1 LVANSVMMPMTPWQ
15 RLRVRW
21 RDAARTRTMVWAL
34 LISVVCGVTGL
45 LEPVDD
51 MYRNLRYLARYEKAD
66 QTLVVVGMDQKS
78 LERLTDWPWSRR
90 QYAEMIDKLKR
101 AGAKRIVMDKAF
113 ADPDTPENDRIFR
126 QVVERHRPSI
136 ILGAGFGKRRGAIF
150 EEMAFP
156 AAPIRSSVEIATFAT
171 WHNPLGQQD
180 EIFRSVSDGNRRYPS
195 LSWVLAGRQTLEGGR
210 FRPDYAIRASS
221 FPYVSAIDVI
231 DLPVEELAA
240 RVSGRD
246 VLFGYVAREL
256 GDIIFVPGQG
266 QMAGVFSH
274 AIAAET
280 LKRGTPIDLRWWAVM
295 PLALVFALLALT
307 ATRKRKVL
315 LTACAG
321 TLVFAVAPLLTDS
334 MLINV
339 DVAPALLAL
348 LIVVVQ
354 AARLQYGWLK
364 SRINLNSGLSNVV
377 ALREAAG
384 VEHSTVIAAKVG
396 NYAAIVTSFPKEVE
410 ASLVSHIVERLRVRD
425 SSITM
430 YQGDDGVFFWTTPL
444 IDHDELG
451 AHLEGLHSFFGQP
464 VIIDGHR
471 VDVALTLGADTD
483 LTRSVTSRTG
493 SALLSAEEAAATS
506 SRWRIYNPSRV
517 ADATWVLAL
526 PNEIDRA
533 IEQEQFWLA
542 FQPKVEIATGRMT
555 GAEVLLRWT
564 HPERGAISP
573 AEFIPAAE
581 RANKIGR
588 LTAYVLRRAVAA
600 LWHLSREGDYKL
612 AVNISVPALAQSNF
626 TGSLI
631 ALCQRQKVDPARL
644 TLEITESTLI
654 ATDDS
659 RIDATLFALREHGF
673 GLSID
678 DFGTGF
684 SSLDY
689 VRRIPAHE
697 MKIDQTFVRR
707 MLDSPADRVVVE
719 SVLHMAHTL
728 DRRVVAEGVETRETL
743 DLLAQLG
750 CDEVQGYLVGRP
762 VDFDTFMAPILAA
775 KRAAA

>member
-101 AGAKRIVMDKAF
+101 AGAKRIVFDKAF
-113 ADPDTPENDRIFR
+113 ADPDTPENDRVFR
-126 QVVERHRPSI
+126 EVVERYRPSI
-136 ILGAGFGKRRGAIF
+136 YLGVGFGYRRGTTF
-150 EEMAFP
+150 SQMTLP
-156 AAPIRSSVEIATFAT
+156 APSIRSSVEMATFKS
-171 WHNPLGQQD
+171 WLNPLGQYD
-180 EIFRSVSDGNRRYPS
+180 EVYLSASDGKRRYPS
-195 LSWVLAGRQTLEGGR
+195 LSAVLSNRQTLDEGR
-210 FRPDYAIRASS
+210 IRPDYSIRAST
-221 FPYVSAIDVI
+221 FPYVSVI
-231 DLPVEELAA
+231 DIMTMPTNELAQ
-240 RVSGRD
+240 RVAGRD
-246 VLFGYVAREL
+246 ILFGLVARGL
-256 GDIIFVPGQG
+256 NDIALFPGQG
-266 QMAGVFSH
+266 RMAGVFNH
-274 AIAAET
+274 AIATQT
-280 LKRGTPIDLRWWAVM
+280 LKRGTPMDLGWMAAM
-295 PLALVFALLALT
+295 PFVLLFCLHALLTSSRRALAFSATAGASLALA
-307 ATRKRKVL
+307 
-315 LTACAG
+315 
-321 TLVFAVAPLLTDS
+321 APLLLDAA
-334 MLINV
+334 LINV
-339 DVAPALLAL
+339 DIAPALLAL
-348 LIVVVQ
+348 TIVAIQ
-354 AARLQYGWLK
+354 SARLRYGWLK
-364 SRINLNSGLSNVV
+364 SRTNVNSGLSNVV

-384 VEHSTVIAAKVG
+384 VKHSTIIAAKVG